1 MADNITTAA
10 ETNLITR
17 DQMARVREID
27 FVNRFGGSI
36 LPGLLEALGVT
47 RRVAMT
53 EGTTLY
59 VYKTT
64 GTLEDGNVPEGEVI
78 PLSRFER
85 TKTPVGEIAL
95 QKHRKAV
102 SAEAIMRSG
111 RTEAVIETDNKFLQE
126 IQKKI
131 RTRFFNGILGFDGTV
146 VGDTTLQGVLAKTWG
161 NLQILFE
168 NDSVEAVYF
177 LNPLTIADYL
187 RTATISMQTAFGFN
201 YISDFLGLGTV
212 IMTSAIPVGQVVSTA
227 KENIIFYYLRMNG
240 DLAQEFDLVT
250 DQTGYIG
257 THTDQTDPRA
267 QKEML
272 AMWGVDIFVEYAD
285 GIVYGQIDSTPGL
298 QTVTVASTVGT
309 ADGDSNIAV
318 SGYTLGSGEKWV
330 YKTAATTAPAVTYG
344 QKLGSGW
351 TTIVPPHDI
360 TPTATHT
367 KITVAAVDSNGR
379 AQAAGTDD
387 LTVKE

>member
-1 MADNITTAA
+1 MVNVTTSA
-10 ETNLITR
+10 EQNMIGR

-27 FVNRFGGSI
+27 FVTRFGGSA

-64 GTLEDGNVPEGEVI
+64 GTLEDGNVPEGEII

-85 TKTPVGEIAL
+85 TKTPVGEIVL
-95 QKHRKAV
+95 QKHREQV

-111 RTEAVIETDNKFLQE
+111 RDEAIVETDNKFLSE
-126 IQKKI
+126 IQNKI
-131 RTRFFNGILGFDGTV
+131 RTRFFNGLLSFDGTV
-146 VGDTTLQGVLAKTWG
+146 VGDSTLQGVLAKIWG

-168 NDSVEAVYF
+168 NDTVETVHF
-177 LNPLTIADYL
+177 LNPMTIADYL
-187 RTATISMQTAFGFN
+187 RTATITMQTAFGFN
-201 YISDFLGLGTV
+201 YISNFLGLGTV
-212 IMTSAIPVGQVVSTA
+212 IMTSAIPVNQVVSTA
-227 KENIIFYYLRMNG
+227 KENIVFYYLRMNG
-240 DLAQEFDLVT
+240 DVAQEFDLIT
-250 DQTGYIG
+250 DRSGFIG
-257 THTDQTDPRA
+257 TVPYATNERA
-267 QKEML
+267 VKELL
-272 AMWGVDIFVEYAD
+272 AMWGVDIFPEYAD

-298 QTVTVASTVGT
+298 QTVTVASTAGT
-309 ADGDSNIAV
+309 AVGDSNIAV

-387 LTVKE
+387 LTVEA